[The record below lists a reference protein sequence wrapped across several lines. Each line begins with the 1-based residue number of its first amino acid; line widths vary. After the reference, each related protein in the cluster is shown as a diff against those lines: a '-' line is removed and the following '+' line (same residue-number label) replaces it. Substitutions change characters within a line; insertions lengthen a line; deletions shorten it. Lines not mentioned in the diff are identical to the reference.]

1 MSALSPKDITQ
12 LLVDWSDGNKEALDK
27 LVPLVH
33 EELRRLARRY
43 MRREHAGHTL
53 QTSALVNE
61 AYLKLIDQREVRWR
75 NRTHFFAIAAQL
87 MRRILIDHARRHH
100 YQKRGGGAYK
110 LSLDEAALVIQER
123 AADLVALDDA
133 LSELAEF
140 DPRKSQIVE
149 MRFFGGMSAEE
160 VAEALSCSLRT
171 VEREWR
177 KAKAWLHRAV
187 SRGAINEA

>member
-140 DPRKSQIVE
+140 DPRKSRIVE